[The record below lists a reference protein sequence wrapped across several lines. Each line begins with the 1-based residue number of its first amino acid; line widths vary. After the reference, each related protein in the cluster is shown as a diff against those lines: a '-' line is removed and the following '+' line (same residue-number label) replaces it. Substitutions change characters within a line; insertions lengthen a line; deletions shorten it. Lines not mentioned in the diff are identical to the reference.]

1 MPSSKSN
8 SSTVTAFVE
17 AFNAADLPAMANCLA
32 EDLVAEVTQSDG
44 STRQTQGCEPYM
56 ALIEKLD
63 IPTVRPTLKITQ
75 IADVNAEQVLVML
88 EVRASRKGRQLHNF
102 AAYLM
107 TLRDHQIGR
116 IWMVEALPAESDNFW
131 SR

>member
-1 MPSSKSN
+1 
-8 SSTVTAFVE
+8 
-17 AFNAADLPAMANCLA
+17 MANCLA

-44 STRQTQGCEPYM
+44 STRQTQGRETYM

-88 EVRASRKGRQLHNF
+88 EVRASRNGRQLHNF

-116 IWMVEALPAESDNFW
+116 IWMVEALPAESEFFW